1 VTVTADHHAIEDLRA
16 AMRGPV
22 LEPGDPAYDQAR
34 AVYNAMFR
42 SRRPDAIARCTGVA
56 DVMAAVRWAGAHG
69 QLVAVRAG
77 GHSVAGWCICDGGL
91 VIDLTPMKGI
101 QVDPAAR
108 RIRAQG
114 GVNWG
119 EFDRETQAFGLAT
132 TGGRVTSTGIAGLTV
147 GSGSGWL
154 ERRLGLT
161 ADNLLSAD
169 VVCADGSF
177 VKASAAENADLFW
190 GLRGG
195 GGNFGVVTTFEYQLH
210 PVGPLL
216 HAGLLVYP
224 LQDAARVMREWREFM
239 AQAPNELTTGVS
251 FLTLP
256 PAPFIPQH
264 LQGQPGLGMFVV
276 YAGDPD
282 RGEEVTGP
290 LRRIGP
296 PAADLTAPT
305 PYVVLQSLLDD
316 VAPAGRLNYWKSEN
330 LSALPDAAVDVFVEY
345 ARSFSSPL
353 TYFTLEPKGGAIGAM
368 GEDDTAL
375 GSRDAAYAFYVVTM
389 WTDPAESERH
399 IAWTREFAQAMQPY
413 TTAGMFLNFVMDEGQ
428 ERVRSTYGERRYRRL
443 VELKDKYDPGNLF
456 RHNQNIPPGG
466 GTPAGPRRTP

>member
-1 VTVTADHHAIEDLRA
+1 VAITADQNAIQELRA

-22 LEPGDPAYDQAR
+22 LEPGHPTYDQAR
-34 AVYNAMFR
+34 EVYNAMFR
-42 SRRPDAIARCTGVA
+42 TRRPVAIARCTGVA
-56 DVMAAVRWAGAHG
+56 DVIAAVRWAGAHD

-108 RIRAQG
+108 RVRAQG

-154 ERRLGLT
+154 ERRHGLT

-169 VVCADGSF
+169 VVTADGAF

-195 GGNFGVVTTFEYQLH
+195 GGNFGIVTSFEYQLH

-224 LQDAARVMREWREFM
+224 LQDAAQVMREWREFM
-239 AQAPNELTTGVS
+239 HEAPNELTTGVS

-256 PAPFIPQH
+256 PAPFVPEH
-264 LQGQPGLGMFVV
+264 LQGQPGLGIFVV
-276 YAGDPD
+276 HAGDPD
-282 RGEEVTGP
+282 RGEEVTRS

-330 LSALPDAAVDVFVEY
+330 LSALPDAAIDTFVDY

-353 TYFTLEPKGGAIGAM
+353 TYFTLEPKGGAISAL

-389 WTDPAESERH
+389 WSDPAESERH
-399 IAWTREFAQAMQPY
+399 IAWTREFGQAMQPY

-443 VELKDKYDPGNLF
+443 MALKGKYDPGNLF
-456 RHNQNIPPGG
+456 RHNQNIPPSG
-466 GTPAGPRRTP
+466 GTRAAPRGTA